1 MGRVY
6 VQTGRIDEALRSF
19 GEAIKSDD
27 SFMPAW
33 HYNGMAHMMAG
44 DPAQAVS
51 SWEKIKQK
59 DPDYFARFN
68 LDKRVEVAKRMS
80 R

>member
-1 MGRVY
+1 
-6 VQTGRIDEALRSF
+6 
-19 GEAIKSDD
+19 
-27 SFMPAW
+27 MPAW

-44 DPAQAVS
+44 DPSQAVT

-59 DPDYFARFN
+59 DPAYFARFN
-68 LDKRVEVAKRMS
+68 LEKRVEVAKRM